1 MFINKKLKSVLYID
15 QDYHLL
21 SLVSIVLTSMA
32 NLNVHAYCNWRDVM
46 AAAPTLRPDL
56 LLINTPTNGAD
67 EHGLLAALRTLP
79 ATART
84 PVIFVTDMLGPDD
97 LARYASQG
105 GIGVIPKPLDVMGL
119 PEHLLGLWEARHQP
133 A

>member
-1 MFINKKLKSVLYID
+1 MLIKKKLKSVLYID

-21 SLVSIVLTSMA
+21 SLVSIVLTNMA
-32 NLNVHAYCNWRDVM
+32 NLNVHAYCNWRDVL

-56 LLINTPTNGAD
+56 LLVNTAPEAAHD
-67 EHGLLAALRTLP
+67 HGLLAALRLLP
-79 ATART
+79 STAKT
-84 PVIFVTDMLGPDD
+84 PVVFVTDMLSPAD

-119 PEHLLGLWEARHQP
+119 PEHLLDLWETQQQA